1 MKIWVEEFLV
11 GPLQM
16 RCSIVTRCDNGA
28 TIVIDGGDEPER
40 LINWVENWDGLGP
53 DDSSG
58 PTNLAE
64 SEEQGFAKRR
74 VVAFVNTHA
83 HFDHSGQI
91 PVLMRTWDVPF
102 WLHKGDHEL
111 QAFVRQS
118 AARWGFSVPE
128 PALPTDLLEHGV
140 TYDFDG
146 LAVEVRHSPG
156 HSLGSVCL
164 IIEGEEVKHAFVGD
178 VLFAGGVGRTDLP
191 NSGGSWPLLKKS
203 IEEQL
208 LTLPDNTIVYPGH
221 GPTTT
226 IGREKQTNPYLT

>member
-53 DDSSG
+53 DDSNG

-83 HFDHSGQI
+83 HF
-91 PVLMRTWDVPF
+91 
-102 WLHKGDHEL
+102 
-111 QAFVRQS
+111 
-118 AARWGFSVPE
+118 
-128 PALPTDLLEHGV
+128 
-140 TYDFDG
+140 
-146 LAVEVRHSPG
+146 
-156 HSLGSVCL
+156 
-164 IIEGEEVKHAFVGD
+164 
-178 VLFAGGVGRTDLP
+178 
-191 NSGGSWPLLKKS
+191 
-203 IEEQL
+203 
-208 LTLPDNTIVYPGH
+208 
-221 GPTTT
+221 
-226 IGREKQTNPYLT
+226 